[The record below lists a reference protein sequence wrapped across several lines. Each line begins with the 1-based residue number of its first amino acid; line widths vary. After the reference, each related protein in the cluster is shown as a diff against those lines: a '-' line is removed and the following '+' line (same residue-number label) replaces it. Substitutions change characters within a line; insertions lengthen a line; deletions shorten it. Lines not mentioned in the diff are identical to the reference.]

1 MTIIHSLE
9 WSLEK
14 VQWQNPRIRA
24 LLGCVR
30 SLEGVLESNFAILH
44 CSPTRLLEIWD
55 TVRQVCRVLRSE
67 VTGLMEHPSALPE
80 LDRAVA
86 NARDKLSFLGSEVF
100 VHLDHFSERPA
111 EQEFNDLRRAL
122 CVAIG
127 KLHGFLVDTLGEI
140 LAADPRSQHDVDYFL
155 ARKFPRDVEEAEW
168 LQTSVDR
175 LDDDLREFNSVR
187 HANLGS
193 VIDQTRTTGRLPS
206 RESWLRL
213 VAYLDQIE
221 TGLAPRL
228 LGIMGLRG
236 IRIDELDVL
245 QAHGIQL
252 PESCHRAVELYEIA
266 QAMLEAL
273 AGLLSQVDDEEAV
286 RAAIVGIE
294 RVLCARMTTSLQ
306 KVEDELRDLAAFVP
320 LWLRSV
326 EQRRALILRAREDQ
340 PDDPEIA
347 PVAILDRRAT

>member
-1 MTIIHSLE
+1 MVIHPLE

-14 VQWQNPRIRA
+14 VQWQNPRIRS

-55 TVRQVCRVLRSE
+55 TVRQVCQVLRSD
-67 VTGLMEHPSALPE
+67 VTDLMEQPSALPE
-80 LDRAVA
+80 LNQAVS
-86 NARDKLSFLGSEVF
+86 NARDKLSFLRSEVF
-100 VHLDHFSERPA
+100 VHLDRFTECPG
-111 EQEFNDLRRAL
+111 EQEFNDLRRTL

-140 LAADPRSQHDVDYFL
+140 LAADPRSRHDVDYFL

-168 LQTSVDR
+168 LQTSVNR
-175 LDDDLREFNSVR
+175 LDDDLRKFNSVR
-187 HANLGS
+187 HANLGRT
-193 VIDQTRTTGRLPS
+193 IDQTESTGRLPS

-213 VAYLDQIE
+213 VAYLDEIE

-228 LGIMGLRG
+228 MGIVGLRG

-245 QAHGIQL
+245 QEHGVQL
-252 PESCHRAVELYEIA
+252 PESCRRAVELHETA
-266 QAMLEAL
+266 VLVLDAL
-273 AGLLSQVDDEEAV
+273 ASNLQQVDDETA
-286 RAAIVGIE
+286 RTAAIEGVE
-294 RVLCARMTTSLQ
+294 RVLCARMTSSLQ

-326 EQRRALILRAREDQ
+326 DQRRALILRAREEPTDE
-340 PDDPEIA
+340 PEAEPA
-347 PVAILDRRAT
+347 PFRDMRST